1 MRTRPADAERKPAKR
16 RLTSRPLRLAAIAL
30 PPIAFALLVGALG
43 SDVVFWDEWYLV
55 ELLVAAKRGTLA
67 FSDFLA
73 FHTVHRMLLPK
84 IILTRLA
91 MLTHWN
97 VRVEL
102 IANVALAT
110 ISYSA
115 ILVIA
120 RRQERR
126 VTFRAAAAAAL
137 TIFSLS
143 QYENWLWGWQLSWFL
158 SVAFVVS
165 AIAIVSAASRPFAL
179 RFIAAAVLCAAATS
193 SIAFGAVAW
202 IALLP
207 LLWVESGRRYHVV
220 GLWLL
225 TGALCVAAYLAGDGP
240 FIQQGT
246 TPSGSGIVRIILF
259 FVAVAGT
266 PWTTFPIPALLLGA
280 ASLAA
285 WAIAS
290 VAALR
295 ANARAAAPW
304 FVLGLFA
311 LGFAGLS
318 AIVRS
323 QLGWETSLSSRY
335 ATPMVLLVAATYF
348 LATIATGTRTLVRA
362 FGRVLIVALVVANLS
377 LLPVFVSQASARAVS
392 RVCVD
397 LQFLL
402 GPASG
407 DCVAAVN
414 PLPNADAELERAR
427 RYDLRPFADATWFD
441 TGHTPRHEGIQV
453 AASDG
458 AVRISGDAGVSI
470 LPRSVLL
477 TSGRARRPIALVWA
491 KRSGDWAADLPLE
504 RIRSVDGPIDVWVLR
519 GHARHFT
526 YLGDATLP
534 GNFEPLSAARTAAP
548 R

>member
-1 MRTRPADAERKPAKR
+1 MT
-16 RLTSRPLRLAAIAL
+16 RPLRLAAIAL
-30 PPIAFALLVGALG
+30 PPIVFALLIGALG

-67 FSDFLA
+67 FSDYLA
-73 FHTVHRMLLPK
+73 FHTVHRMVLPK

-91 MLTHWN
+91 LLTHWN

-102 IANVALAT
+102 LANVGLGT
-110 ISYSA
+110 ISYAA

-120 RRQERR
+120 RRHERG
-126 VTFRAAAAAAL
+126 VTFGAAAAAAL

-165 AIAIVSAASRPFAL
+165 AIAIVSAASRPLAL

-202 IALLP
+202 IALIP
-207 LLWVESGRRYHVV
+207 LLWIESGRRYHLV

-225 TGALCVAAYLAGDGP
+225 TGALCVAVYLAGDGP
-240 FIQQGT
+240 FIQPGNA
-246 TPSGSGIVRIILF
+246 PSGSGIARLALF

-285 WAIAS
+285 WAIAA

-304 FVLGLFA
+304 FALGLFA

-318 AIVRS
+318 ASVRS
-323 QLGWETSLSSRY
+323 QLGWEISLSSRY

-348 LATIATGTRTLVRA
+348 LASSATGTRSAFRA
-362 FGRVLIVALVVANLS
+362 FGHALILALVVANLS
-377 LLPVFVSQASARAVS
+377 LLPVFVSQASAHSVS

-397 LQFLL
+397 LTFLL

-407 DCVAAVN
+407 DCVVAVN
-414 PLPNADAELERAR
+414 PLPNAKAELERAR
-427 RYDLRPFADATWFD
+427 SYDLRPFADATWFD
-441 TGHTPRHEGIQV
+441 TRHNARDEGILL

-470 LPRSVLL
+470 LPRSILL
-477 TSGRARRPIALVWA
+477 TSGRARHPIALVWA
-491 KRSGDWAADLPLE
+491 ERSGAWTADLAPDRL
-504 RIRSVDGPIDVWVLR
+504 RNVDGPIDVWMLR
-519 GHARHFT
+519 GQAKRFT
-526 YLGDATLP
+526 HLGDAALP
-534 GNFEPLSAARTAAP
+534 GN
-548 R
+548 